1 MVKQIS
7 IPCLQKTGQES
18 KHTMCQEQIGRSI
31 THRHGKNI
39 NLVNNEKKQLQIYHY
54 NSNWCSVQYF
64 FFYRAQNCSFYCSH
78 HHIYAAL
85 WQAFSYMY
93 MYFQPWYY
101 CVSGVEL
108 CLGLR
113 AVKPCTRRRFLL
125 NGIKHRRVF
134 LKLIHNLITISLYPN
149 NQGQS

>member
-64 FFYRAQNCSFYCSH
+64 FYFYRAQNCSFYCSH
-78 HHIYAAL
+78 HHIYAVL

-93 MYFQPWYY
+93 ILLSYY
-101 CVSGVEL
+101 LTQIYDVAKYHIL
-108 CLGLR
+108 LR
-113 AVKPCTRRRFLL
+113 IEASSLKEILFV
-125 NGIKHRRVF
+125 IKIKFVTKIF
-134 LKLIHNLITISLYPN
+134 FFP
-149 NQGQS
+149 